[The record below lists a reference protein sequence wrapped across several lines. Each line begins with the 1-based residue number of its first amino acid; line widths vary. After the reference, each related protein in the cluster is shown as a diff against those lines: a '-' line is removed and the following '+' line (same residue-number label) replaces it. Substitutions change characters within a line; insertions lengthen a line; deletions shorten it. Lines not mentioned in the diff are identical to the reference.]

1 MSPWKLVF
9 IVVRTRK
16 WNLFSQLFKPF
27 ISWSSPFKLQYV
39 TICHVRRGRFWLWT
53 QHQNMIFHCG
63 TTSGTS
69 VRKTE
74 KKKHISL
81 VIKVQV
87 AQLLDG
93 FWKDHLERYKLHT
106 VSRCITI
113 FIWVVLV
120 SCCYFASIWSIWKAH
135 IAIGTRVFWQ
145 SCQHVLY
152 WFTRQFKH

>member
-1 MSPWKLVF
+1 
-9 IVVRTRK
+9 
-16 WNLFSQLFKPF
+16 
-27 ISWSSPFKLQYV
+27 
-39 TICHVRRGRFWLWT
+39 
-53 QHQNMIFHCG
+53 MIFHCG

-113 FIWVVLV
+113 FI
-120 SCCYFASIWSIWKAH
+120 
-135 IAIGTRVFWQ
+135 
-145 SCQHVLY
+145 
-152 WFTRQFKH
+152 